1 MTKKKQGSYSLKE
14 ENWNFTILVNEKH
27 QLKTPHGTIFQTPH
41 RSIADQ
47 VLEDLVELGKDSY
60 KTPYS
65 SLCFAFTYDNII
77 TNDWVNAIRDELSKA
92 QYELDEA
99 FQPGSIGLPPAQ
111 VLWNHI
117 YVEPDRAD
125 KVREWIKTLNP
136 QQLSAVL
143 TVYQSTQNMNLAYV
157 FGHLII
163 DGGDEGYLTDLENL
177 YGNSWAN
184 FGPNDEDIDR
194 IFEIF
199 KIFYTVRKE
208 IS

>member
-1 MTKKKQGSYSLKE
+1 M
-14 ENWNFTILVNEKH
+14 
-27 QLKTPHGTIFQTPH
+27 
-41 RSIADQ
+41 
-47 VLEDLVELGKDSY
+47 
-60 KTPYS
+60 
-65 SLCFAFTYDNII
+65 
-77 TNDWVNAIRDELSKA
+77 
-92 QYELDEA
+92 
-99 FQPGSIGLPPAQ
+99 
-111 VLWNHI
+111 WNHI
-117 YVEPDRAD
+117 YDESDRAD

-163 DGGDEGYLTDLENL
+163 DDGDEGYFTDLENL

-199 KIFYTVRKE
+199 KIFYTVERESK
-208 IS
+208 